1 MVIPP
6 KIGVLDSGIG
16 GLSVLREIH
25 RLLPDHPTLYFADQL
40 HLPYGSRPTA
50 EIRVFCEAITD
61 FLLERGAAVIVVACN
76 TASAASLLY
85 LREKYPHAP
94 IVGMEPA
101 VKPAA
106 EHSRSGVVG
115 VLSTR
120 TTAEG
125 SLYQRVLQRYA
136 SGVRVLTQIAPEL
149 VRIAEEQSQHTAE
162 SRAIIAGYIR
172 PLVEAGADEIVLACT
187 HFPFLADAIQETA
200 GARVRLIDPSPA
212 IARQVARVWP
222 VDLPVDTGPHQY
234 FTSGSVEGLQ
244 SALKALVNVDA
255 HVQGAAWR
263 GDDSLLVFHSEI
275 EPPSQREHR
284 ES

>member
-1 MVIPP
+1 MVTPP

-25 RLLPDHPTLYFADQL
+25 HLLPYHPTVYFADQF
-40 HLPYGSRPTA
+40 HLPYGPRSVE
-50 EIRVFCEAITD
+50 EIRTFCVAITD
-61 FLLERGAAVIVVACN
+61 FLLEQGAVMIVVACN

-85 LREKYPHAP
+85 LREQYPQIP

-136 SGVRVLTQIAPEL
+136 SDVKVITQVAPEL

-162 SRAIIAGYIR
+162 SRAIITDYLR
-172 PLVEAGADEIVLACT
+172 PFMDAGADEIVLACT
-187 HFPFLADAIQETA
+187 HFPFLASAIQDIA
-200 GARVRLIDPSPA
+200 GVGVRLIDPSPA
-212 IARQVARVWP
+212 IARQAARVWP
-222 VDLPVDTGPHQY
+222 AHHNPQFVPHQY
-234 FTSGSVEGLQ
+234 FTSGSAEHLQ
-244 SALKALVNVDA
+244 NALKSLIDVEANVRQVVWTD
-255 HVQGAAWR
+255 QNN
-263 GDDSLLVFHSEI
+263 LM
-275 EPPSQREHR
+275 PSFTQI
-284 ES
+284 